1 LVRLFI
7 LTLAVAVGLVA
18 LYLAARRLSGAL
30 VAPLDFSPALTMGLL
45 IALGTWS
52 LRRLAVRI
60 MPERAQLLVGI
71 TGVTWLLVV
80 CLTLQGTSP
89 LAVLALWLP
98 VIATEAY
105 WRAVPLAASGG
116 ATELGGGGEEDRAAN
131 VVVQQLT
138 RTRADGYERV
148 GGSVQ
153 IAFAAGEQTT
163 AQHVAFC
170 PPLESDPDVEIEDAE
185 QNGVT
190 IRATDCRSYGLRLE
204 ARRGRDTAEP
214 LTVLV
219 KFEAVA
225 T

>member
-1 LVRLFI
+1 MTAARLSFGILLVS
-7 LTLAVAVGLVA
+7 LTFVA
-18 LYLAARRLSGAL
+18 LVVLLRRVSGAL
-30 VAPLDFSPALTMGLL
+30 VAPLDFFPALAMGLL
-45 IALGTWS
+45 IALGTWL
-52 LRRLAVRI
+52 LRRLAMLI
-60 MPERAQLLVGI
+60 IPEQPMLLVGI
-71 TGVTWLLVV
+71 CGITWVLVIA
-80 CLTLQGTSP
+80 LTLSGSSP

-105 WRAVPLAASGG
+105 WRAVPLQAG
-116 ATELGGGGEEDRAAN
+116 TRKRNRLGPA
-131 VVVQQLT
+131 VVQQLT
-138 RTRADGYERV
+138 RIHQGGCERITGTV
-148 GGSVQ
+148 R
-153 IAFAAGEQTT
+153 IDFAPSEQTA
-163 AQHVAFC
+163 AQHIAFC
-170 PPLESDPDVEIEDAE
+170 PPLESDPEVEIEEAE